1 MAGTNTVSELMANYD
16 QNNAFAKALGMHLEV
31 VELGVVRYVL
41 KVNESHLATP
51 GFVHGGVLT
60 TMLDATMGAGALT
73 LVEKDQKV
81 VSTIE
86 MHVNF
91 INPAKPEN
99 TLTATSVV
107 VRQGKKVIF
116 MKAEVRD
123 EQNKCIAVSSGTFY
137 PFHAQKAGYKL

>member
-1 MAGTNTVSELMANYD
+1 MAGTDTIKNLMAEYD
-16 QNNAFAKALGMHLEV
+16 QNNAFAQSIGMHLEV

-41 KVNESHLATP
+41 TVKESHLATP

-91 INPAKPEN
+91 INPAKVGSV
-99 TLTATSVV
+99 LTATSVL

-116 MKAEVRD
+116 MKAEMFD
-123 EQNKCIAVSSGTFY
+123 EHNKCIAVSSGTFY
-137 PFHAQKAGYKL
+137 PFLAEKAGYKL